1 MIHSRGFVRPSWDDY
16 FLEIARLVATRSTCL
31 RRQVGAVV
39 VKDKRILTTGYNGVP
54 QGLAHCLD
62 IGCLREKLG
71 IPSGERHELCR
82 GLHAEQNA
90 IIQAATSGTNI
101 QGSILYVTHF
111 PCSLCLKMLL
121 NASVRKVL
129 YLEGYPDDL
138 AKELAEEGRLDIR
151 QMPSPQGRPAEAP
164 A

>member
-1 MIHSRGFVRPSWDDY
+1 
-16 FLEIARLVATRSTCL
+16 
-31 RRQVGAVV
+31 
-39 VKDKRILTTGYNGVP
+39 
-54 QGLAHCLD
+54 
-62 IGCLREKLG
+62 
-71 IPSGERHELCR
+71 
-82 GLHAEQNA
+82 
-90 IIQAATSGTNI
+90 
-101 QGSILYVTHF
+101 
-111 PCSLCLKMLL
+111 MLL